1 MRGGPDEG
9 WTGSC
14 GSGSAALPSPRWF
27 RSVSGGQPF
36 ILGRV
41 KPIGPY
47 VAVQA
52 LPPPATGVAAA
63 DSPVQTLRATDRLTG
78 IPVLL
83 HLLPHAQSLPE
94 LPFSPHLLPVVDSGV
109 DGEVTYL
116 VTELPLQAHPASDPL
131 LSARGALAALSALH
145 QEGLAHGGVSGAQLW
160 NHDGGVALAGAGLP
174 WRKDATPQA
183 DLSDLAVTLQA
194 LGALPEVLRPL
205 RDRPGTLS
213 AHAALALLGGAA
225 GREARA
231 KPPPDQP
238 ALPVAGAR
246 ARPLL
251 AGVSDAGPA
260 GSVSPAVREAVATQ
274 PHSPDAPDAQ
284 PSSAARSPSTG
295 ASSGT
300 RQAEMIGT
308 DTEPP
313 SAAVSPFSNAPAGQP
328 ETPQERRK
336 RQNDERREQAML
348 DSQAAAVRK
357 AARLKAQREE
367 EEREMA
373 RAAELSA
380 LGVPVPEPFQMGFD
394 PDGEG
399 GEAATRPVPG
409 DASPSGLRA
418 REVERLPASLRRPAA
433 GQTDT
438 AVQRLPGGESAS
450 ARSAARNL
458 APIRIGWDEDD
469 SWRVVRAAP
478 KASQSPSR
486 LLLIPIVL
494 AVAALLGAGLLW
506 ALRPEATAPAPAGTA
521 AGVNSDVVF
530 TLRGAAGVTARLT
543 VVSAP
548 GGANLKADQTL
559 GVIPGKVS
567 FPVQGTYR
575 LKVLAQGYQPATL
588 EVTVP
593 RTQPVTIDLGN

>member
-1 MRGGPDEG
+1 MHGDAAGGGGSGRARRPGPHGPLRAGFAPQTGGGP
-9 WTGSC
+9 
-14 GSGSAALPSPRWF
+14 P
-27 RSVSGGQPF
+27 

-52 LPPPATGVAAA
+52 LPSPATGVAAA

-83 HLLPHAQSLPE
+83 HVLPHAQSLPE
-94 LPFSPHLLPVVDSGV
+94 VPDSPHLLRVVDSGV

-131 LSARGALAALSALH
+131 LSARGALAALSDLH
-145 QEGLAHGGVSGAQLW
+145 AHGLAHGGVSAAQLW

-174 WRKDATPQA
+174 WREDATPHA

-194 LGALPEVLRPL
+194 LGALPEALRPL

-213 AHAALALLGGAA
+213 AHAALTLLGGAVGPAA
-225 GREARA
+225 GAV
-231 KPPPDQP
+231 PPPDQP
-238 ALPVAGAR
+238 RPAVHVAGVR
-246 ARPLL
+246 VL
-251 AGVSDAGPA
+251 PA
-260 GSVSPAVREAVATQ
+260 GASGTELGRGVPPAGLEGAAT
-274 PHSPDAPDAQ
+274 PP
-284 PSSAARSPSTG
+284 TG
-295 ASSGT
+295 APALDTSLSATAGAPAT
-300 RQAEMIGT
+300 SETPTAET
-308 DTEPP
+308 ATANPNPEPP

-348 DSQAAAVRK
+348 DSQAAAARK

-367 EEREMA
+367 EQREMA

-380 LGVPVPEPFQMGFD
+380 QGVPVPEPFQMGFA
-394 PDGEG
+394 PEAGG
-399 GEAATRPVPG
+399 GEAATPP
-409 DASPSGLRA
+409 ASGLRA
-418 REVERLPASLRRPAA
+418 REVERLPASLRRPGAA
-433 GQTDT
+433 ESGA
-438 AVQRLPGGESAS
+438 AVQRLPGGDSAS
-450 ARSAARNL
+450 PRPAARNL

-469 SWRVVRAAP
+469 SWRVVRTAP
-478 KASQSPSR
+478 KAGQSPSR
-486 LLLIPIVL
+486 LLLIPMVL
-494 AVAALLGAGLLW
+494 AVVALLGAGLLW
-506 ALRPEATAPAPAGTA
+506 ALRPEASAPAPAGTV
-521 AGVNSDVVF
+521 AGAGSDVVF
-530 TLRGAAGVTARLT
+530 TLRGAAGVTARLS

-548 GGANLKADQTL
+548 GGANLKADQAL